1 MINEG
6 GRTLRRY
13 NANHADLLIQ
23 AEHELSPGTILYP
36 DIAAFKTFTAW
47 WSPAALRKSQD
58 PSWTRPDVVHAGVF
72 ILGYFDNEMLDA
84 AVVGHGDAAVDSCDV
99 AVVPPSISSSCGSGQ
114 AAGTVSSFG
123 GVPVRSHDFQPHESA
138 VAVAAEYLTSS
149 EDLSESEQVASIA
162 ARSGSVPPLGEFVN
176 DY

>member
-1 MINEG
+1 MINQG

-13 NANHADLLIQ
+13 NANNHADLLIQ
-23 AEHELSPGTILYP
+23 AEHELPPGTILYA

-47 WSPAALRKSQD
+47 WSPAALRSSQD

-72 ILGYFDNEMLDA
+72 ILGYFDNEMFDA
-84 AVVGHGDAAVDSCDV
+84 AVVGHHGDAAVDSCDV

-123 GVPVRSHDFQPHESA
+123 GVPVRSHDFNPMKVQLPWLPSTSRIRRTFLRA
-138 VAVAAEYLTSS
+138 SRWLLSLRIVAAFHLWANS
-149 EDLSESEQVASIA
+149 
-162 ARSGSVPPLGEFVN
+162 
-176 DY
+176 